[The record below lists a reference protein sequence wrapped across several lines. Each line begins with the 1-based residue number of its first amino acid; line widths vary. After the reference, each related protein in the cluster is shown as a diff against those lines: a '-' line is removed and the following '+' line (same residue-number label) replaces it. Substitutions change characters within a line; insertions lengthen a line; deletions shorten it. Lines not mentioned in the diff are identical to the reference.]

1 MTEAFIIAS
10 LFLGMGVILVPL
22 AKKFNLG
29 SVLGYLIAGGIVGMI
44 LTLVTPLLGMDS
56 AHLLEQLNHA
66 SEFGVVL
73 MLFVI
78 GLEIQPSHLWKM
90 KSTILNA
97 GGLQV
102 SLTAVLIMVLSMLL
116 FQLSWQVGLAI
127 GLTLALSSTA
137 IIMSTLNE
145 KGWQNTIGGKATFAA
160 LLFQDI
166 AVIPIIAIIPL
177 LAVGSS
183 SDVVHVGHGIDL
195 TAHLPTW
202 LKPLV
207 VMGAIVVVYILSRF
221 LINPLFD
228 YIARARQKEI
238 FTTAAL
244 GLVTSIAA
252 LMSLIGLSPAL
263 GVFIAGVI
271 LSESEYR
278 HELEADIEPFKG
290 LLLGVFFMTVGAAFN
305 FALFAEQFSLILMLT
320 AALIVIK
327 VLVLYVVGKIL
338 KLQKIE
344 HALFFLALAQGG
356 EFAFVLLTLA
366 VGQNVI
372 ENSLADTL
380 RIVVALSMAMTPL
393 LFLFYEKVLLRK
405 MLASDRQQ
413 SRQADEIDESN
424 QVIIA
429 GVGRFGQI
437 VGRLLQYNQFSVT
450 ALDDDPNRIEML
462 RKYGWKV
469 FFGDA
474 SRIDLLDSAGI
485 DEAKCMVIA
494 MDDADKVLQLSEYL
508 VKHHPN
514 LELFVRAKDRIVA
527 YHLHQLG
534 IKHIYR
540 ETFESSASM
549 GEAVLRSLGMRA
561 YQAKRSKLRYQVEDE
576 KLVKQLAK
584 SYFDKDESMFV
595 LNVQEQLD
603 SLAKVLSN
611 DQHIKQHQL
620 NNDTGWDESSLIEDL
635 GHMEKH

>member
-10 LFLGMGVILVPL
+10 LFFGMGVLMVPL

-29 SVLGYLIAGGIVGMI
+29 SVLGYLIAGAIVGI
-44 LTLVTPLLGMDS
+44 LLTLVTPLLGMDS

-73 MLFVI
+73 MLFII
-78 GLEIQPSHLWKM
+78 GLEMQPSHLWKM
-90 KSTILNA
+90 KNTILNA

-102 SLTAVLIMVLSMLL
+102 GLTALLMMLIAMYGFHLP
-116 FQLSWQVGLAI
+116 WQTGLAI
-127 GLTLALSSTA
+127 GLVLALSSTA
-137 IIMSTLNE
+137 IIMSTLAE
-145 KGWQNTIGGKATFAA
+145 KGWQNTIGGQATFAA

-166 AVIPIIAIIPL
+166 AVIPIIAVIPL
-177 LAVGSS
+177 LVVGAPTEAL
-183 SDVVHVGHGIDL
+183 HAGHGINL

-207 VMGAIVVVYILSRF
+207 VLGAIVLVYIISRYV
-221 LINPLFD
+221 INPLFD

-244 GLVTSIAA
+244 GLVTTIAA
-252 LMSLIGLSPAL
+252 LMSLLGLSPAL

-305 FALFAEQFSLILMLT
+305 FALFAEQYVLIIGLT
-320 AALIVIK
+320 LLLIVTKI
-327 VLVLYVVGKIL
+327 LVLYVVGKIL
-338 KLQKIE
+338 KLKKIE
-344 HALFFLALAQGG
+344 HALFCLALAQGG

-366 VGQNVI
+366 VGQSVI
-372 ENSLADTL
+372 DTALADTL
-380 RIVVALSMAMTPL
+380 RIVVALSMALTPL
-393 LFLFYEKVLLRK
+393 LFLLYEKVILPKQVNSGKETRE
-405 MLASDRQQ
+405 
-413 SRQADEIDESN
+413 ADPINENN

-437 VGRLLQYNQFSVT
+437 VGRLLQYNQFSIT

-474 SRIDLLDSAGI
+474 MRMDLLKSAGI
-485 DEAKCMVIA
+485 DQAKCMVIA
-494 MDDADKVLQLSEYL
+494 MDDSGKVLQLAEYL
-508 VKHHPN
+508 TKHHPK

-549 GEAVLRSLGMRA
+549 GEAVLRSLGLRA
-561 YQAKRSKLRYQVEDE
+561 YQAKRSKLRYQLEDE
-576 KLVKQLAK
+576 RLVREMAK
-584 SYFDKDESMFV
+584 SYFDKDEKVFA

-603 SLAKVLSN
+603 SLGKVLSN
-611 DQHIKQHQL
+611 DQHIKQHRL
-620 NNDTGWDESSLIEDL
+620 NNDTGWDESSLIDDL
-635 GHMEKH
+635 GHKDRY

>member
-10 LFLGMGVILVPL
+10 LFLGMGVLLVPL

-29 SVLGYLIAGGIVGMI
+29 SVLGYLIAGAIVGVI
-44 LTLVTPLLGMDS
+44 LTFVTPVLGMDPDS
-56 AHLLEQLNHA
+56 LLERLNHA

-73 MLFVI
+73 MLFII

-102 SLTAVLIMVLSMLL
+102 TLTAVLIMGLVMVV
-116 FQLSWQVGLAI
+116 FQLNWQVGLAI

-177 LAVGSS
+177 LAVGTSM
-183 SDVVHVGHGIDL
+183 DVTHAGHGIDL
-195 TAHLPTW
+195 TTHLPTW
-202 LKPLV
+202 LKPV
-207 VMGAIVVVYILSRF
+207 VVIGAIIVVYVLSRF

-305 FALFAEQFSLILMLT
+305 FTLFASQIYLILLLT
-320 AALIVIK
+320 ATLITIK
-327 VLVLYVVGKIL
+327 ILVLYVVGKIL
-338 KLQKIE
+338 KLKKTE

-366 VGQNVI
+366 VEQHVI
-372 ENSLADTL
+372 EASLADTL
-380 RIVVALSMAMTPL
+380 RIVVALSMALTPL
-393 LFLFYEKVLLRK
+393 LFLLYEKVILKKIL
-405 MLASDRQQ
+405 Q
-413 SRQADEIDESN
+413 SGESREADEIDENN

-437 VGRLLQYNQFSVT
+437 VGRLLQYNHFSVT
-450 ALDDDPNRIEML
+450 ALDDDPSRIDML

-474 SRIDLLDSAGI
+474 SRIDLLESAGI
-485 DEAKCMVIA
+485 NDAKCMIIA
-494 MDDADKVLQLSEYL
+494 MDDTDKVLQLSEYL
-508 VKHHPN
+508 TKHHPN
-514 LELFVRAKDRIVA
+514 LELFVRARDRVIA
-527 YHLHQLG
+527 YHLHQMG
-534 IKHIYR
+534 IKHIFR

-549 GEAVLRSLGMRA
+549 GEAVLRCLGMRA

-576 KLVKQLAK
+576 KLVRQLAK
-584 SYFDKDESMFV
+584 SYFDKDEKMFV
-595 LNVQEQLD
+595 LNVQEQID
-603 SLAKVLSN
+603 SLAKVLSS

-620 NNDTGWDESSLIEDL
+620 NKDTGWDESSLIDDL
-635 GHMEKH
+635 GKTDIQ